1 MQIEKLE
8 IYKVLVTSE
17 EVAHL
22 RVALETLGALP
33 AETLRDLLKIESAD
47 GQEAFKVLNGAILEK
62 LKVQG

>member
-8 IYKVLVTSE
+8 IYKVLITHE

-22 RVALETLGALP
+22 RVALEKLGALP
-33 AETLRDLLKIESAD
+33 SETLRDLLKIESAE
-47 GQEAFKVLNGAILEK
+47 GQEAFKVLNGAMLEK